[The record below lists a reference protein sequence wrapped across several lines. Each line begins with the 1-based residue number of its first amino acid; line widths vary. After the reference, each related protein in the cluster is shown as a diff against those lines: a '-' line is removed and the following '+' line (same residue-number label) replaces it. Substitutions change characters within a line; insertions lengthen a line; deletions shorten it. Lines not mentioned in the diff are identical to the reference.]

1 MNLTEFLQMI
11 APEGVWAILSFFLI
25 FYIIKAQE
33 KRDDKQDE
41 REQKYQNIIADL
53 SDALKDLNEIKHILS
68 QKER

>member
-1 MNLTEFLQMI
+1 MSLTELLQMI
-11 APEGVWAILSFFLI
+11 APEGVWAILSFSLI

-41 REQKYQNIIADL
+41 REQKYQNIIANL

-68 QKER
+68 QRDK